1 MAIANLANVP
11 DDDETWDQYS
21 FALQGTLRDI
31 NRQILQQKNIALS
44 EYILDPFN
52 IKDPSVQLYGL
63 QTMMNNINAVLDI
76 SGYDYEDVDLTKPE
90 ERASWTWLLFTN
102 VRKAANMLGVG

>member
-1 MAIANLANVP
+1 MAVANLANVP
-11 DDDETWDQYS
+11 DDAETWDQYS

-31 NRQILQQKNIALS
+31 NRRILETQNIALS

-52 IKDPSVQLYGL
+52 VQSPSVQLYGL
-63 QTMMNNINAVLDI
+63 QTMMNNINAVLGI
-76 SGYDYEDVDLTKPE
+76 SGYDYEDVDLSKPE

-102 VRKAANMLGVG
+102 VREAAKMVGVG